1 MTGRFI
7 NQLENR
13 VSVELKKELE
23 TVFYKVQQK
32 YNADIF
38 GFGELVRAYLP
49 EEWQK
54 IDNWREEFKKGTG
67 SGS

>member
-1 MTGRFI
+1 
-7 NQLENR
+7 
-13 VSVELKKELE
+13 
-23 TVFYKVQQK
+23 VQQK

-54 IDNWREEFKKGTG
+54 IDNWREEFKKAELEVEVETKIRR
-67 SGS
+67 SGMHM

>member
-1 MTGRFI
+1 M
-7 NQLENR
+7 
-13 VSVELKKELE
+13 LKKELE

-54 IDNWREEFKKGTG
+54 IDNWREEFKKAELEVEVETKIRR
-67 SGS
+67 SGMHM